1 MFAIIKSAEQTRR
14 AVRAEPRK
22 RAALQDAARPKI
34 QSLGRAARLLELIA
48 LRHETGVTLTEL
60 ASLSG
65 LNKTTAF
72 HLLDSLETLQ
82 FVERMPQSRSFRLGQ
97 RNLELGAIMLRQLKL
112 AERARDAL
120 ERLSRETRET
130 VSLAQS
136 LPDSALIVDSIEG
149 SYSLRATSYVGTRCA
164 YHATACG
171 KASFAHWPS
180 ARRRALYDAGPLV
193 GFTASSVVDPT
204 ILEAQLERIRG
215 NLPALDLEE
224 NEIGAH
230 CVARPVFDAS
240 HAVIGA
246 VSIAGLKQRMTP
258 SVLERLDS
266 ALVREVAEISHRL
279 GYRPSGA

>member
-1 MFAIIKSAEQTRR
+1 M
-14 AVRAEPRK
+14 
-22 RAALQDAARPKI
+22 
-34 QSLGRAARLLELIA
+34 
-48 LRHETGVTLTEL
+48 
-60 ASLSG
+60 
-65 LNKTTAF
+65 
-72 HLLDSLETLQ
+72 
-82 FVERMPQSRSFRLGQ
+82 
-97 RNLELGAIMLRQLKL
+97 
-112 AERARDAL
+112 
-120 ERLSRETRET
+120 RETRET

-171 KASFAHWPS
+171 KAIFAHWPS

-204 ILEAQLERIRG
+204 ILEAQLER
-215 NLPALDLEE
+215 
-224 NEIGAH
+224 
-230 CVARPVFDAS
+230 
-240 HAVIGA
+240 
-246 VSIAGLKQRMTP
+246 MTP

>member
-82 FVERMPQSRSFRLGQ
+82 FVERMPQS
-97 RNLELGAIMLRQLKL
+97 
-112 AERARDAL
+112 
-120 ERLSRETRET
+120 
-130 VSLAQS
+130 

-171 KASFAHWPS
+171 KAIFAHWPS

-204 ILEAQLERIRG
+204 ILEAQLER
-215 NLPALDLEE
+215 
-224 NEIGAH
+224 
-230 CVARPVFDAS
+230 
-240 HAVIGA
+240 
-246 VSIAGLKQRMTP
+246 MTP